1 MHICYAFNDDIKKT
15 SFSFNFLK
23 MIEVLILSLVQ
34 GITEFLPVSSSSHL
48 ILISKFVNFEN
59 QGLSIDVSLH
69 IGSFIAV
76 LTYFYKDIF
85 NFFENRKLF
94 IKIIVSSIPVIL
106 IGYIL
111 VRTNFI
117 GEIRNTK
124 VIAWMT
130 IIFGILLYISDRFKL
145 EKEIKTNFNFK
156 AAIII
161 GFFQAISLIP
171 GVSRSGIAITAAR
184 LLNFKRYDSAK
195 ISFLLSIPTLAAV
208 SIYGLNN
215 ILTREE
221 LNFSIINLFSIFVSF
236 LFSFFTIKFFLG
248 YIQKF
253 NLNLIISYRI
263 VLGLVLLYFAYLQ

>member
-1 MHICYAFNDDIKKT
+1 
-15 SFSFNFLK
+15 
-23 MIEVLILSLVQ
+23 MIEILILSLVQ

-48 ILISKFVNFEN
+48 ILFSKFVDFKN
-59 QGLSIDVSLH
+59 QGLSVDVSLH

-85 NFFENRKLF
+85 NLIENRELF
-94 IKIIVSSIPVIL
+94 IKIIISSIPVIL

-111 VRTNFI
+111 VQTNFI
-117 GEIRNTK
+117 DELRNIK

-130 IIFGILLYISDRFKL
+130 VIFGILLYISDKFKL
-145 EKEIKTNFNFK
+145 EKEIKTSFNFK
-156 AAIII
+156 VALII

-171 GVSRSGIAITAAR
+171 GVSRSGITITAAR
-184 LLNFKRYDSAK
+184 LLNFKRFDSAK

-215 ILTREE
+215 VITTED
-221 LNFSIINLFSIFVSF
+221 LNFSIINLSSIFLSF
-236 LFSFFTIKFFLG
+236 LFSFFTIKFFLK

-253 NLNLIISYRI
+253 NLNLIVAYRI
-263 VLGLVLLYFAYLQ
+263 ILGLILLYIAYL

>member
-15 SFSFNFLK
+15 SLGFNFLK
-23 MIEVLILSLVQ
+23 MIEILILSLVQ

-48 ILISKFVNFEN
+48 ILISNFVNFEN

-85 NFFENRKLF
+85 NFFKNKELF
-94 IKIIVSSIPVIL
+94 IKIIISSIPVIF

-111 VRTNFI
+111 VQSNFI
-117 GEIRNTK
+117 EELRNIK

-130 IIFGILLYISDRFKL
+130 LIFGILLYISDRFKL

-156 AAIII
+156 SALII
-161 GFFQAISLIP
+161 GFFQAISLVP
-171 GVSRSGIAITAAR
+171 GVSRSGITITAAR
-184 LLNFKRYDSAK
+184 LLSFKRFDSVK

-208 SIYGLNN
+208 SIYGLHN
-215 ILTREE
+215 IFTREN
-221 LNFSIINLFSIFVSF
+221 LDFSIINLFSIFVSF

-253 NLNLIISYRI
+253 NLTLIIIYRI
-263 VLGLVLLYFAYLQ
+263 ILGLILLYFAYS

>member
-1 MHICYAFNDDIKKT
+1 
-15 SFSFNFLK
+15 
-23 MIEVLILSLVQ
+23 MIEILILSLVQ

-48 ILISKFVNFEN
+48 ILISKFVNFGN

-94 IKIIVSSIPVIL
+94 IKIIISSIPVIL

-111 VRTNFI
+111 VQTNFI
-117 GEIRNTK
+117 DEIRNIK

-156 AAIII
+156 VALII

-171 GVSRSGIAITAAR
+171 GVSRSGITITAAR
-184 LLNFKRYDSAK
+184 FLNFKRKDSAK
-195 ISFLLSIPTLAAV
+195 ISFLLSIPTLGAV
-208 SIYGLNN
+208 SIFGIKNHLDSFD
-215 ILTREE
+215 
-221 LNFSIINLFSIFVSF
+221 LNFSIINFVSITASF
-236 LFSFFTIKFFLG
+236 IFSYLTIKFFLI
-248 YIQKF
+248 YIKRF
-253 NLNLIISYRI
+253 SLTAFVIYRI
-263 VLGLVLLYFAYLQ
+263 LLGGIILYSIYL

>member
-15 SFSFNFLK
+15 SLGFNFLK
-23 MIEVLILSLVQ
+23 MIEILILSLVQ

-48 ILISKFVNFEN
+48 ILISNFVNFEN

-85 NFFENRKLF
+85 NFFKNKELF
-94 IKIIVSSIPVIL
+94 IKIIISSIPVIF

-111 VRTNFI
+111 VQSNFI
-117 GEIRNTK
+117 EELRNIK

-130 IIFGILLYISDRFKL
+130 LIFGILLYISDRFKL

-156 AAIII
+156 SALII
-161 GFFQAISLIP
+161 GFFQAISLVP
-171 GVSRSGIAITAAR
+171 GVSRSGITITAAR
-184 LLNFKRYDSAK
+184 LLSFKRFDSVK

-208 SIYGLNN
+208 SIYGLHN
-215 ILTREE
+215 IFTREN
-221 LNFSIINLFSIFVSF
+221 LDFSIINLFSIFVSF

-248 YIQKF
+248 YIKKF
-253 NLNLIISYRI
+253 NLNLIVAYRI
-263 VLGLVLLYFAYLQ
+263 LLGLVLLYFAYL